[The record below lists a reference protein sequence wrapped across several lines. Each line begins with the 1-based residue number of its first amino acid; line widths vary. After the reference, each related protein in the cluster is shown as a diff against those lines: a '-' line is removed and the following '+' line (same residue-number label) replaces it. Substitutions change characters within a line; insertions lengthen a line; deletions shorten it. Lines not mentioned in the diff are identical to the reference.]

1 MSMGLRVKDLA
12 GTAVDCLPPRGEWS
26 EGAVHSVYRH
36 TVNIR
41 LENGNLISLISRR
54 TLLHPFAIRLEE
66 DGMEQLPGIRE
77 GGVCRATQAEIRLD
91 GQNGPVVLSWGRE
104 QLKNLSVNRLR
115 GDAPAA
121 ALLEILNR
129 KAGENAAKSALG
141 FTVDP
146 ALDSPLL
153 PWKER
158 IYRLI
163 AAALRAEAKEAAT
176 VGTQL
181 VGLGWGLTPTC
192 DDFIA
197 GMLAAFWFN
206 RDYPIRK
213 LAGLG
218 ECLAVCGET
227 QTTAVSAQFLKW
239 AAKGYFS
246 QGILELLECLRG
258 EDEVCLCAKLQQLL
272 SVGHSSGCD
281 TLMGIVCG
289 MRYGGK
295 LI

>member
-1 MSMGLRVKDLA
+1 MA
-12 GTAVDCLPPRGEWS
+12 GTAVDCLPPRGKWS

-77 GGVCRATQAEIRLD
+77 GGACRATQAEIRLD

-104 QLKNLSVNRLR
+104 QLKNLSVNRFR

-239 AAKGYFS
+239 AAKGD
-246 QGILELLECLRG
+246 R
-258 EDEVCLCAKLQQLL
+258 K
-272 SVGHSSGCD
+272 SV
-281 TLMGIVCG
+281 V
-289 MRYGGK
+289 
-295 LI
+295 

>member
-1 MSMGLRVKDLA
+1 MSMRLRVKDLA
-12 GTAVDCLPPRGEWS
+12 GTAVAFLPPRGDWR
-26 EGAVHSVYRH
+26 EGAVHSVYHH

-41 LENGNLISLISRR
+41 LENGTLISLISRR
-54 TLLHPFAIRLEE
+54 APLHPFAIRLDDDE
-66 DGMEQLPGIRE
+66 MERLQGIRE
-77 GGVCRATQAEIRLD
+77 GGACRATQAEIRLD
-91 GQNGPVVLSWGRE
+91 GQNGPVVRSWGRE
-104 QLKNLSVNRLR
+104 QLKNLSADRLR
-115 GDAPAA
+115 GAAPTAA
-121 ALLEILNR
+121 ILEILNR
-129 KAGENAAKSALG
+129 KAEENAGKSALG
-141 FTVDP
+141 FIADP
-146 ALDSPLL
+146 TLNSPLL
-153 PWKER
+153 PWRDR

-163 AAALRAEAKEAAT
+163 AAALRAESKEAVW
-176 VGTQL
+176 VGKQL

-192 DDFIA
+192 DDFMA

-213 LAGLG
+213 LAELG

-258 EDEVCLCAKLQQLL
+258 EDELCLCAKLQQLL
-272 SVGHSSGCD
+272 SMGHSSGCD

-289 MRYGGK
+289 MRYGGTW
-295 LI
+295 I